1 MQSFLKI
8 TKSSIHKVFLL
19 LTGIFLFAG
28 GVNPTNFFYY
38 NLLFILLSLLF
49 LFYIKRSKPDFKL
62 PQAITEYKVF
72 LAVFLITFFWSKNFL
87 VSLYFFSIF
96 VTGGLVW
103 LISYNFKKEL
113 ENNFLRIII
122 FLGFIF
128 LGLYLTGLITQRL
141 PANSLSLF
149 LPTTTNRSHNHLGDF
164 WILPLLIIFQKWMI
178 RRESVDKKLLLVV
191 VAGVFALFVSMSR
204 SALVALGTGL
214 ILLIKTNSRIPRKF
228 LMIAGLLVV
237 AAIFIYSGLGK
248 PIFSARPYFTQAIN
262 SFPDNL
268 YGVGYGNFGYI
279 SLSVKDLKGEFSS
292 YTHNFV
298 LEMIVGF
305 GVYSIVFFYW
315 LFRVLKDAFIIKNRL
330 GIYGILFIALTV
342 NFMFDFTYAIPTL
355 LWIWFALIGI
365 IQKRADEKV
374 K

>member
-128 LGLYLTGLITQRL
+128 HAQIFPLDVTVADRWFYFPIVGLLGLIGLALQTFLERVTCERKQTVYL
-141 PANSLSLF
+141 F
-149 LPTTTNRSHNHLGDF
+149 
-164 WILPLLIIFQKWMI
+164 
-178 RRESVDKKLLLVV
+178 
-191 VAGVFALFVSMSR
+191 
-204 SALVALGTGL
+204 
-214 ILLIKTNSRIPRKF
+214 
-228 LMIAGLLVV
+228 
-237 AAIFIYSGLGK
+237 
-248 PIFSARPYFTQAIN
+248 
-262 SFPDNL
+262 
-268 YGVGYGNFGYI
+268 
-279 SLSVKDLKGEFSS
+279 
-292 YTHNFV
+292 
-298 LEMIVGF
+298 
-305 GVYSIVFFYW
+305 IVFFMRFSFPY
-315 LFRVLKDAFIIKNRL
+315 VE
-330 GIYGILFIALTV
+330 Y
-342 NFMFDFTYAIPTL
+342 TY
-355 LWIWFALIGI
+355 
-365 IQKRADEKV
+365 
-374 K
+374 